1 MEKSQ
6 KVDKED
12 KNKEGL
18 LLDCYTYKSTFPGLF
33 SFRNLKEIKFDTLFL
48 QESEYI
54 MRDENN
60 VKKHG
65 QHGDSNG
72 SEEYICKVNINKE
85 NFELTRPI
93 TLDMHRIKNNLWYM
107 INPTKNLKESEI
119 SVKNEDYYLCEGD
132 IIKLADHLYLIREI
146 HIENDSMKEN
156 SNNSKNIYDIHSLNF
171 NHKEIIINTSYD
183 PNILDETNY
192 CSHIVDELKNGENS
206 KNWEDIQYNKRYIDI
221 YGVKRYIFT
230 MKYCIKCNK
239 FYPLRFRLNEK
250 SEIIDL
256 AKLDIPE
263 NNNYM
268 IIESIEEIK
277 EKEDENENNRNNEN
291 EYESKG
297 YEEIYEKYF
306 YVIELYEGKE
316 IIIGRDNKERGVD
329 VIVNPKYQNISKKH
343 AVIKYLK
350 DEGKILLQDI
360 CNHCGTMVLI
370 KEKNLQIK
378 KEKEIYL
385 LSGRTFF
392 MAKICN
398 KEEYERVKEEKE
410 RLKRIQKKKQ
420 EDNEKIEENENENE
434 IVNGIY
440 G

>member
-1 MEKSQ
+1 M
-6 KVDKED
+6 
-12 KNKEGL
+12 
-18 LLDCYTYKSTFPGLF
+18 
-33 SFRNLKEIKFDTLFL
+33 
-48 QESEYI
+48 
-54 MRDENN
+54 
-60 VKKHG
+60 
-65 QHGDSNG
+65 
-72 SEEYICKVNINKE
+72 
-85 NFELTRPI
+85 
-93 TLDMHRIKNNLWYM
+93 
-107 INPTKNLKESEI
+107 
-119 SVKNEDYYLCEGD
+119 YY
-132 IIKLADHLYLIREI
+132 
-146 HIENDSMKEN
+146 
-156 SNNSKNIYDIHSLNF
+156 
-171 NHKEIIINTSYD
+171 
-183 PNILDETNY
+183 
-192 CSHIVDELKNGENS
+192 
-206 KNWEDIQYNKRYIDI
+206 KRYIDT
-221 YGVKRYIFT
+221 YGVKRYRFT

-268 IIESIEEIK
+268 IIESIDEIK

-370 KEKNLQIK
+370 KGDKLQIK

-398 KEEYERVKEEKE
+398 KEEYERVKQDKE
-410 RLKRIQKKKQ
+410 RLKKIQEENQK
-420 EDNEKIEENENENE
+420 EIEKIEEDENA
-434 IVNGIY
+434 NGIY